1 MSAIKPLLDLAARA
15 LDCPYPYY
23 AQLRQ
28 GPAVAYDADHNIYIV
43 SHYADVININTRP
56 QVFSNRNPMGPAITA
71 ALERLG
77 RVLATR
83 PASFQERAMTVLRRG
98 DVLFTADPPEHS
110 RHRKILNKALTP
122 TAIRGIEPRITAHC
136 AGLLAG
142 IAVDTATDL
151 LPAFA
156 IPAPVYALA
165 SLLGVPI
172 DRAADFFR
180 WAGAIN
186 ATIGTALDDDALLA
200 AIEAQMEFWS
210 YFEAQ
215 IEQRRMAPRDDLI
228 SAVTQARGDDGQPL
242 TLNEMVGI
250 CSQLVGAGADT
261 TTKLIANTAYRVCLD
276 LPLQSR
282 LRADPALL
290 PACLEEMLRL
300 EPPVQGMFRVATQD
314 FKLAEQVIPAGALVW
329 SLYASA
335 NRDEAVFC
343 RPDEIKLERE
353 NLRAHLS
360 FGHGP
365 HICIGASLARSVAR
379 IAIDA
384 LLRRFDSIELA
395 QADFVPS
402 YEPSYIMRG
411 MKALPVR
418 ASGPR
423 RA

>member
-1 MSAIKPLLDLAARA
+1 MSAIKPVLDLSAPAVA
-15 LDCPYPYY
+15 CPYPYY

-28 GPAVAYDADHNIYIV
+28 GPAVAYDAAHDIYIV
-43 SHYADVININTRP
+43 SHYADVVSVNTRP
-56 QVFSNRNPMGPAITA
+56 QVFSNRNPMGPAISA

-83 PASFQERAMTVLRRG
+83 PASFQARAMTVLKRG
-98 DVLFTADPPEHS
+98 EVLFTADPPEHS

-122 TAIRGIEPRITAHC
+122 TAVRDMEPKIREHC
-136 AGLLAG
+136 LGLLAK
-142 IAVDTATDL
+142 ISHDQPTDL

-156 IPAPVYALA
+156 VPAPVYSLA
-165 SLLGVPI
+165 SLLGVPV

-186 ATIGTALDDDALLA
+186 STIGTALDDEGLLA

-215 IEQRRMAPRDDLI
+215 IEQRRKAPSDDLI
-228 SAVTQARGDDGQPL
+228 SAVTQALGDDGQPL
-242 TLNEMVGI
+242 TLNEMVGF

-261 TTKLIANTAYRVCLD
+261 TTKLIANTAYRLCTD

-282 LRADPALL
+282 LRADPAAV

-314 FKLAEQVIPAGALVW
+314 FTLGEQVIPAGALVW
-329 SLYASA
+329 SLYASG

-343 RPDEIKLERE
+343 RPDEIDLDRE

-365 HICIGASLARSVAR
+365 HVCIGASFARSVAR
-379 IAIDA
+379 IAIDT
-384 LLRRFDSIELA
+384 LLQESGSIELA
-395 QADFVPS
+395 QPGFSPGF
-402 YEPSYIMRG
+402 EPSYIMRG
-411 MKALPVR
+411 MRELPVR
-418 ASGPR
+418 LGKPF

>member
-1 MSAIKPLLDLAARA
+1 MSAIKPVLDLTAPAVA
-15 LDCPYPYY
+15 CPYPYY

-28 GPAVAYDADHNIYIV
+28 GPAVAYDADHDIYIV
-43 SHYADVININTRP
+43 SHYADVVSVNTRP
-56 QVFSNRNPMGPAITA
+56 QVFSNRNPMGPAISA

-83 PASFQERAMTVLRRG
+83 PASFQARAMTVLKRG
-98 DVLFTADPPEHS
+98 EVLFTADPPEHS

-122 TAIRGIEPRITAHC
+122 TAVRDMEPRIREHC
-136 AGLLAG
+136 QGLLAR
-142 IAVDTATDL
+142 ITHVQPTDL

-156 IPAPVYALA
+156 VPAPVYSLA
-165 SLLGVPI
+165 SLLGVPV

-186 ATIGTALDDDALLA
+186 ATIGTALDDEGLLA

-215 IEQRRMAPRDDLI
+215 IEQRRRAPADDLI
-228 SAVTQARGDDGQPL
+228 SAVTQAAGDDGQPL
-242 TLNEMVGI
+242 TLNEMVGF

-261 TTKLIANTAYRVCLD
+261 TTKLIANTVYRLCTD
-276 LPLQSR
+276 LTLQSR
-282 LRADPALL
+282 LRQDPASV

-314 FKLAEQVIPAGALVW
+314 FALGEHRIPSGALVW

-343 RPDEIKLERE
+343 RADELDLDRD

-365 HICIGASLARSVAR
+365 HVCIGANFARSVAR
-379 IAIDA
+379 IAIET
-384 LLRRFDSIELA
+384 LLQASGTLELA
-395 QADFVPS
+395 QPGFVPGF
-402 YEPSYIMRG
+402 EPSYIMRG
-411 MKALPVR
+411 MRALPVR
-418 ASGPR
+418 LGKPR
-423 RA
+423 GA